1 MSNETVIQ
9 EKNIKVL
16 MTEIYIFLYD
26 ISPQIISDIFQ
37 KKENCYSLTNPK
49 FLVSKQK
56 FITSYDIDTISS
68 RGLQLW
74 QGFPQDIKISDSL
87 NAI

>member
-16 MTEIYIFLYD
+16 MTEIYNFLYD
-26 ISPQIISDIFQ
+26 IS
-37 KKENCYSLTNPK
+37 ENCYSLTNPK

-87 NAI
+87 NVI